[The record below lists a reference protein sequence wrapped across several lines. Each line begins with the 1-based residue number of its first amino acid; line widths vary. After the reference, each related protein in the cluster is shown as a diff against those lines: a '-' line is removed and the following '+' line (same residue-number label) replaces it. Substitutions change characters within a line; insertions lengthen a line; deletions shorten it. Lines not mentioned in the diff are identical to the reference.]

1 MFTQRTPQ
9 VRSTCLFPTEKVPE
23 FSTEQGAVFPPR
35 RESTGLLSGSF
46 PAMERKW
53 REALAFFLR
62 KKYRSSLQSK
72 ERFSRYGGK
81 VPVFS
86 PAAFRQWKGSGVK
99 HLPFSYGKSTG
110 VLYGAR
116 SDSEHVVFAFPAT
129 AGKGQ
134 SSLAH

>member
-9 VRSTCLFPTEKVPE
+9 VRSTCLFPN
-23 FSTEQGAVFPPR
+23 G
-35 RESTGLLSGSF
+35 
-46 PAMERKW
+46 
-53 REALAFFLR
+53 

-72 ERFSRYGGK
+72 ERFSRHGGK

-110 VLYGAR
+110 VLYRAR
-116 SDSEHVVFAFPAT
+116 SGFPAT
-129 AGKGQ
+129 AGKALGIMGKGMLGIFVVIVVIALLVYLLTKIT
-134 SSLAH
+134 SRKKS